1 MGTPAHRPPARVAS
15 CPGTHLSAAQTSRRI
30 SVCSGMAAGMG
41 RLPAQAPALLPGHR
55 PRRAGSAQPAPP
67 APRRRKSR

>member
-1 MGTPAHRPPARVAS
+1 MGMPAHRPPMRVAS

-30 SVCSGMAAGMG
+30 SVCSGMAGTG
-41 RLPAQAPALLPGHR
+41 RLPARAPALRPGHQ

-67 APRRRKSR
+67 APGRRKSR